1 MVQLLQV
8 LNLRINFCFW
18 YESSAEIRYVS
29 PMARITGHVSDAIQQ
44 TYKCHFA
51 HSGLI
56 IQLPLSELP
65 FMKTALESGTSSD
78 PNIFLSSVQD
88 SLLDM
93 QRSI

>member
-1 MVQLLQV
+1 MSHL
-8 LNLRINFCFW
+8 W
-18 YESSAEIRYVS
+18 
-29 PMARITGHVSDAIQQ
+29 ARITGHVSDAIQQ
-44 TYKCHFA
+44 TCNCHFA

-65 FMKTALESGTSSD
+65 FLKTALEFRTNSD

-93 QRSI
+93 QGSI